1 MSTHSTP
8 RIALVTGGNRGLGRD
23 TVLKL
28 AEDGTDII
36 FTYRSHKEEAD
47 AVADKV
53 RALGRKVRAL
63 QLDVADSGG
72 FTVFAD
78 KVRATLEADWDRT
91 QFDFLVNN
99 AGSGGL
105 VPFTEVSEEY
115 FDELVD
121 VHFKGVFFLT
131 QKLLPLI
138 AEEGRV
144 VNVSTALTRFANAG
158 MSAYASVKAAVE
170 VLTRYLAVEL
180 GERRI
185 SVNVVAPGATATDF
199 AGGFAGTPRGRE
211 AIGGMTAL
219 GRVGEAQDIGGVV
232 AALLTPG
239 TGWINGTRVEASGG
253 MML

>member
-1 MSTHSTP
+1 MSTHSAP

-36 FTYRSHKEEAD
+36 FTYRGHKEEAE
-47 AVADKV
+47 AVVDKV
-53 RALGRKVRAL
+53 RSLGREAHAL
-63 QLDVADSGG
+63 QLDVADSGS
-72 FTVFAD
+72 FTAFAD
-78 KVRATLEADWDRT
+78 TVRSTLETNWNRS

-105 VPFTEVSEEY
+105 VPFGQVTEEY
-115 FDELVD
+115 FDDLVN

-138 AEEGRV
+138 AEEGRII
-144 VNVSTALTRFANAG
+144 NVSTALTRFSNAG
-158 MSAYASVKAAVE
+158 MSAYASVKSAVE

-199 AGGFAGTPRGRE
+199 AGGFAGTPQGRQ

-219 GRVGEAQDIGGVV
+219 GRVGEAEDIGGVV
-232 AALLTPG
+232 AALLAPG